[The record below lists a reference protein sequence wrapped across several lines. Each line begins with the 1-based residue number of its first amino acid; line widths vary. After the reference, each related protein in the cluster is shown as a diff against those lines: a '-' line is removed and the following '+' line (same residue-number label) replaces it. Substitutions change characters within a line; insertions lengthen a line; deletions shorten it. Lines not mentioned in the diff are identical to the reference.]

1 LLYNASFVGKAGQ
14 KNKGRISRLLAN
26 KCSMAARI
34 DHFSPVPTSL
44 YGEAMKRQV
53 EERLA
58 FYSDGTKPSKN
69 ISTMVS
75 GRSHLQSFLT
85 VNRKMP

>member
-1 LLYNASFVGKAGQ
+1 LLYNASFVGRAGQ

-34 DHFSPVPTSL
+34 DHFSPVATSL

-58 FYSDGTKPSKN
+58 FYADGTKPSKN
-69 ISTMVS
+69 IATMVS
-75 GRSHLQSFLT
+75 GSTALVVAHS
-85 VNRKMP
+85 N